1 MSGYVAAMTMLVA
14 FGGLLAVYGLLT
26 VRNLDRLERR
36 IAKRKAAQHAAE

>member
-1 MSGYVAAMTMLVA
+1 MSGYITAMTVLVS

-36 IAKRKAAQHAAE
+36 IAERKAAQHAAE